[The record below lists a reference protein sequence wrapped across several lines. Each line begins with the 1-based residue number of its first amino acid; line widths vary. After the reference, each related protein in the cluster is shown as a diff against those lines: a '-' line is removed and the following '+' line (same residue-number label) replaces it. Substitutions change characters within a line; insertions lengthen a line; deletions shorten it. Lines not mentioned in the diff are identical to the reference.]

1 MKNKL
6 ITVGSISRE
15 KASVIFPFLQERY
28 RGRRKEIKDFT
39 HSFPEFVFWI
49 YPEGKLFDAKD
60 AHKKNLPKGHEDI
73 LNDEPYYGGF
83 LRGRL
88 ARQFEEQLLVVYCE
102 HEVLSVNLDKIEQFL
117 KGISEIPLPIDKNT
131 LVISDNGDIYGSVK
145 DIEERQKKLRK

>member
-1 MKNKL
+1 MKRKL

-15 KASVIFPFLQERY
+15 KASEIFPFLQEKY

-49 YPEGKLFDAKD
+49 FPNGNLFNAKD
-60 AHKKNLPKGHEDI
+60 AHKKNLPRGYEHI

-88 ARQFEEQLLVVYCE
+88 ARQFEEQIIVVYCDS
-102 HEVLSVNLDKIEQFL
+102 EVLNSSIEKIEQFL

-131 LVISDNGDIYGSVK
+131 LVISDNGDIYGSIN
-145 DIEERQKKLRK
+145 DIEKRQETLK